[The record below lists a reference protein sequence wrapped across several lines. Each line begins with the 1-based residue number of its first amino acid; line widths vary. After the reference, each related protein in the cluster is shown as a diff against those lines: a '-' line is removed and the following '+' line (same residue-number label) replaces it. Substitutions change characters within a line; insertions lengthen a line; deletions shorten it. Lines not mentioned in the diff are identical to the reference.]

1 MPRRGRPHVICFSNR
16 LPNPSYL
23 SIDRWDI
30 YRIKYTTKEIHKMS
44 LDEVNDFMSDYV
56 EWEKNKAIRE
66 LEEKK
71 QKR

>member
-1 MPRRGRPHVICFSNR
+1 
-16 LPNPSYL
+16 
-23 SIDRWDI
+23 
-30 YRIKYTTKEIHKMS
+30 MS